1 MDTFQVQLLQKKK
14 QCKEGLSCD
23 TNDKKRIETQDRRRS
38 LNLPREIQV
47 FIKIKK
53 T

>member
-23 TNDKKRIETQDRRRS
+23 TNDKKRIETEDRRS

-47 FIKIKK
+47 FLKIKK